1 MEAKAQARYVRVTPQ
16 KARRIINQIRGMATA
31 DAQALLHFAPQAVSE
46 PIGKVLKSA
55 VANAANNFNM
65 NPDTLFVTEA
75 FVDEGPTMKRFRP
88 RAQGRAF
95 EILKRTS
102 HITVVV
108 GDEFAVTNGPERL
121 KKEPKIKKRP
131 ISQATATQKSEVKAE
146 SEAAPAKKAPAK
158 KTAAKKTPAKKAAPA
173 KKATPAKK
181 AAATKKAA
189 PAKKTAAKKSTT
201 KKEK

>member
-16 KARRIINQIRGMATA
+16 KARRIINQIRGLATA

-46 PIGKVLKSA
+46 PIGKVLGSA

-65 NPDTLFVTEA
+65 NPDALFVTEA
-75 FVDEGPTMKRFRP
+75 FVDEGPTLKRFRP

-108 GDEFAVTNGPERL
+108 GDAAAAAAGPERL

-131 ISQATATQKSEVKAE
+131 ITQAPAPKAAVATE
-146 SEAAPAKKAPAK
+146 STEPVAKAAPAKKAAVKKSAPAKAAPAK
-158 KTAAKKTPAKKAAPA
+158 KTTTAKKAAPA
-173 KKATPAKK
+173 KKTV
-181 AAATKKAA
+181 
-189 PAKKTAAKKSTT
+189 AKKSTT

>member
-16 KARRIINQIRGMATA
+16 KARRIINQIRGLATA
-31 DAQALLHFAPQAVSE
+31 YAQALLHFAPQAVSE
-46 PIGKVLKSA
+46 PIGKVLGSA

-65 NPDTLFVTEA
+65 NPDALFVTEA
-75 FVDEGPTMKRFRP
+75 FVDEGPTLKRFRP

-108 GDEFAVTNGPERL
+108 GDAAAIANGPERL
-121 KKEPKIKKRP
+121 KKEPRIKKRP
-131 ISQATATQKSEVKAE
+131 ASQAPAVKKTAVATDAD
-146 SEAAPAKKAPAK
+146 AAPVAKKAPAK
-158 KTAAKKTPAKKAAPA
+158 KAAAKKAAAKKAAPA
-173 KKATPAKK
+173 KAAPAKK
-181 AAATKKAA
+181 TTTAKKAA

>member
-16 KARRIINQIRGMATA
+16 KARRIINQIRGLATA

-46 PIGKVLKSA
+46 PIGKVLGSA

-65 NPDTLFVTEA
+65 NPDALFVTEA
-75 FVDEGPTMKRFRP
+75 FVDEGPTLKRFRP

-108 GDEFAVTNGPERL
+108 GDAAAIANGPERL
-121 KKEPKIKKRP
+121 KKEPRIKKRP
-131 ISQATATQKSEVKAE
+131 ASQAPAVKTTAVATA
-146 SEAAPAKKAPAK
+146 AAPVAKKAPAK
-158 KTAAKKTPAKKAAPA
+158 KAAAKKAAAKKAAPA
-173 KKATPAKK
+173 KAAPAKK
-181 AAATKKAA
+181 TTTAKKAA

>member
-46 PIGKVLKSA
+46 PIGKVLGSA
-55 VANAANNFNM
+55 VANATNNFNM
-65 NPDTLFVTEA
+65 NPDALFVTEA
-75 FVDEGPTMKRFRP
+75 FVDEGPTLKRFRP

-108 GDEFAVTNGPERL
+108 GDAFAVANGPERL
-121 KKEPKIKKRP
+121 KKEPRVKKRP
-131 ISQATATQKSEVKAE
+131 ISQAPAATK
-146 SEAAPAKKAPAK
+146 AAPAKKAAAAEAPVK
-158 KTAAKKTPAKKAAPA
+158 KTAAKKAAPVKKAAPA
-173 KKATPAKK
+173 KKTTA
-181 AAATKKAA
+181 KKAA